1 MTLER
6 LEGGNANRGRVLR
19 VGSTV
24 HRPRGHHSTAV
35 HALLAHLAAS
45 GFRGSPRL
53 VSRHDR
59 TEVLTY
65 LDGEAANQPTPEW
78 ALTPDALVSVASLLR
93 DYHRHAASFGS
104 AGLRW
109 QRPLPAAWQGGLIT
123 HNDTHPA
130 NVVFRDGRA
139 VALIDFDL
147 AGPGCVAWELSV
159 AACFWSP
166 FLAEQDVE
174 DSRQGQALSRF
185 RLLLDAYG
193 LPAALRPSVVDA
205 TVDANR
211 WISTIIEE
219 ATWQGHAAF
228 IEVWA
233 AWGAKYQR
241 AHDWLLAHREK
252 LLSAA
257 LGAG

>member
-6 LEGGNANRGRVLR
+6 LEGGNANRGRVVR

-24 HRPRGHHSTAV
+24 HRPRGHYSAAV

-45 GFRGSPRL
+45 GFGGSPRL
-53 VSRHDR
+53 VSHYDR

-65 LDGEAANQPTPEW
+65 LDGQAANQPTPEW
-78 ALTPDALVSVASLLR
+78 ALTPEALVSVGVLLR
-93 DYHRHAASFGS
+93 DYHRHAASFAS
-104 AGLRW
+104 AGLTW
-109 QRPLPAAWQGGLIT
+109 QRPLPAAWQGSLIT

-166 FLAEQDVE
+166 LLAEQDVE

-193 LPAALRPSVVDA
+193 LPAALRPAVVDA
-205 TVDANR
+205 TVEANR

-241 AHDWLLAHREK
+241 AHDWLLAHRDQ

-257 LGAG
+257 LA